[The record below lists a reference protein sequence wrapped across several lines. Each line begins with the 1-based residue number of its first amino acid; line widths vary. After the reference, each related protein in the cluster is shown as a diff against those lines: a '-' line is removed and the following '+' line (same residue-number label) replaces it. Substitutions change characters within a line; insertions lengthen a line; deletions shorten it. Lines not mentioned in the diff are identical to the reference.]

1 MKTLLREPL
10 VHFLLMGVVIFAAY
24 SLVSKRSSS
33 EPGTIV
39 VTQGQIAAMAEGFT
53 RTWRRPPMR
62 EELEGLIRDRVQEEV
77 YGRAAMALGLDKDDT
92 IIRRR
97 LRQKMEFVTDG
108 IAALVEPTDDELS
121 AYLHAHAET
130 FLVQRQ
136 FTFSH
141 VYLNPEK
148 HGETLSRDTAQLLAQ
163 LNQAGG
169 TADVS
174 VLGDAFLLEH
184 TFAST
189 PGHEVAQLFGE
200 TFAATLGDL
209 APGQWQGPVE
219 SGYGVHLVFVSERTE
234 GRLPA
239 LSDVREAVRREWANT
254 RRLEAKETFYQELL
268 KRYVVTIERP
278 EPMEEKHVAKTK

>member
-10 VHFLLMGVVIFAAY
+10 VHFLLMGVVIFVAY

-39 VTQGQIAAMAEGFT
+39 VTQGQISAMAEGFT

-62 EELEGLIRDRVQEEV
+62 KELEGLIQDWVQEEV
-77 YGRAAMALGLDKDDT
+77 YGRAAIALGLDKDDT
-92 IIRRR
+92 ILRHR
-97 LRQKMEFVTDG
+97 LWQKMEFVTDDM
-108 IAALVEPTDDELS
+108 AALAEPTDDELS

-130 FLVQRQ
+130 FRVQRQ

-184 TFAST
+184 TFAS
-189 PGHEVAQLFGE
+189 
-200 TFAATLGDL
+200 
-209 APGQWQGPVE
+209 APGQRMNEVADVIAVAAE
-219 SGYGVHLVFVSERTE
+219 IARRIE
-234 GRLPA
+234 GRHDGDP
-239 LSDVREAVRREWANT
+239 
-254 RRLEAKETFYQELL
+254 
-268 KRYVVTIERP
+268 
-278 EPMEEKHVAKTK
+278 